1 MTNSNLLSQI
11 KDGFNSLGVDQQYKD
26 SALVHVER
34 WLTEPEFADF
44 VPQIEYLVEN
54 AKWDMILDCF
64 YQIIPFGTGGRRG
77 LVGIGPNRINTWTIQ
92 ASAQG
97 HSQYLISKYGDSA
110 KNRGVVIAYD
120 VREYLKEGEYDNSR
134 LNPVYELNC
143 KMLAQQAAV
152 VYAANGLTVWLFDG
166 FATTPEL
173 SFSVRHLKAVAGDMV
188 SASHNPPEYNGK
200 KVVDETGGQLIPPH
214 DQELVDVVVNQ
225 VKEIKKIDFDIA
237 KSTGLIK
244 EVPLETRQAYLEAAA
259 STSISD
265 YRGVKILYSP
275 FHGTSFTSVPVVLK
289 SLGFDVTVDETSGK
303 PDPKFSSI
311 TFNIPN
317 PEVEESYLNLTAPAE
332 KIGADIIMVADPDGD
347 RVGLMSK
354 EKEGWHFF
362 NGNEIYVLIVSHMLE
377 EMKKKSVLNSKKV
390 IIKTLV
396 TTNLIS
402 VLAKEYGVEIIGN
415 LLVGIKYIGSEI
427 NKLEQAGRIQDFLIG
442 GEESHGSLAGNYLRD
457 KDSCVPGILLAELAS
472 KLKLE
477 HKTLK
482 EYLDDIYLKF
492 GYFRNY
498 LTEIRLPGAEGMT
511 EMAKIQQKL
520 RTEPPKSFGNYLVES
535 VKDEWSGSPFLS
547 ETDKVSRNVLTFN
560 LKPTDDMTNSIIV
573 TVRPS
578 GTEPKTKMYI
588 EIGRKSLGNGDIN
601 MEKQKTDAIREDLEK
616 SVIKYCYKLIGI
628 DFPDRAFLLFWQLAA
643 QEKMKYFDIE
653 PQIEALKNTSDPE
666 VRKTE
671 LNKLLKYFG
680 SDPITKIDRAFKA
693 KNQVGILEYLSL

>member
-1 MTNSNLLSQI
+1 MTQNNLLGLI
-11 KDGFNSLGVDQQYKD
+11 KNGFSSLSVDQQYKD
-26 SALVHVER
+26 SALIHLER

-54 AKWDMILDCF
+54 SKWDMILDCF

-77 LVGIGPNRINTWTIQ
+77 LVGIGPNRINSWTIQ

-97 HSQYLISKYGDSA
+97 HSQYLIKKYGQDA

-134 LNPVYELNC
+134 LNPIFGLNC
-143 KMLAQQAAV
+143 KKLAQQAAS
-152 VYAANGLTVWLFDG
+152 VYAANGLTVWFFDSY
-166 FATTPEL
+166 ASTPEL
-173 SFSVRHLKAVAGDMV
+173 SFCVRELKAVAGDMV

-214 DQELVDVVVNQ
+214 DQELVDVVVNE
-225 VKEIKKIDFDIA
+225 VKEIKRLDFSEA
-237 KSTGLIK
+237 QKNSLIK
-244 EVPLETRQAYLEAAA
+244 IISPEVRQAYIKAAA
-259 STSISD
+259 STSISN
-265 YRGVKILYSP
+265 YRGVNILYSP
-275 FHGTSFTSVPVVLK
+275 FHGTSYTSVPVVLK
-289 SLGFDVTVDETSGK
+289 SLGFNVTVDEASGK

-317 PEVEESYLNLTAPAE
+317 PEVEESYLNLLKPAE
-332 KIGADIIMVADPDGD
+332 NIGADIILVADPDGD
-347 RVGLMSK
+347 RIGLMSK

-362 NGNEIYVLIVSHMLE
+362 NGNEIFVLITSHLLE
-377 EMKKKSVLNSKKV
+377 EMRAKSRLNSNKV
-390 IIKTLV
+390 VIKTLV

-402 VLAKEYGVEIIGN
+402 VLAKEYGVQIIGN

-442 GEESHGSLAGNYLRD
+442 GEESHGSLAGNYVRD
-457 KDSCVPGILLAELAS
+457 KDSCVPAILLSELAS
-472 KLKLE
+472 KLKSE
-477 HKTLK
+477 NKTLK

-535 VKDEWSGSPFLS
+535 IKDEWSGTPFLS
-547 ETDKVSRNVLTFN
+547 ETDKVSRNVLTFS
-560 LKPTDDMTNSIIV
+560 LKATDDMTNSIIV

-588 EIGRKSLGNGDIN
+588 EIGRKSIGQGDIN
-601 MEKQKTDAIREDLEK
+601 LEKQKTDAIREDIEK

-653 PQIEALKNTSDPE
+653 PQIEALKSVSDPIK
-666 VRKTE
+666 RQAD
-671 LNKLLKYFG
+671 LDSLLKCFG

-693 KNQVGILEYLSL
+693 KNKVGILEYLSL